1 MKFVITKT
9 INNRVHHSQTDSTRR
24 NKTKRR
30 TEREENREMERNVK
44 GREKAQQI

>member
-9 INNRVHHSQTDSTRR
+9 INNRVHPSQTDSTRR

-30 TEREENREMERNVK
+30 TEKEENREMERNVK
-44 GREKAQQI
+44 EREKAQQI